1 VADAPD
7 AAGVDNATRNPAT
20 PHLHWGAEALWEQ
33 LQPVLPGLSV
43 EVVARLD
50 STNTRLLERAR
61 DVGGDPDA
69 DLAPCLL
76 VAEEQTAGRGR
87 LGRGWVSAPGRS
99 LTFSLALPMAT
110 LQWGGLSLAV
120 GVALADALDP
130 LAASPAATCLALK
143 WPNDLW
149 LRDAAAPAGGRK
161 LGGILIE
168 TVAVGTQRMVVV
180 GVGLNVR
187 PREAA
192 ASGAATPLHHGYAC
206 LQELSPAASA
216 PAVLH
221 CVARPLLQALVNVTF
236 SGVLKRVAVK
246 LSKICTDLRLLNSG
260 PRAGIGEIR
269 LPPVQAGSSIM
280 PGKVNPV
287 IPEVVIQVGDQ
298 VIGNDAA
305 ITLAGSQGQF
315 ELNVRVPLIARN
327 LLDSIN
333 LLTGACS
340 ALDEKVIQGVEPN
353 LEMLDRHAES
363 TLATATAL
371 NPHIGYDKAAEVV
384 KEAASSGRTL
394 REVAIE
400 LGVDESVLDEAL
412 NHRKLARPHD

>member
-1 VADAPD
+1 MPLRQPALPAHDAGSQALSLAVADVP
-7 AAGVDNATRNPAT
+7 GVASPALHLAT

-99 LTFSLALPMAT
+99 LTFSLALPMAPV
-110 LQWGGLSLAV
+110 QWGGLSLAV

-130 LAASPAATCLALK
+130 LAASPAAARLALK

-180 GVGLNVR
+180 GVGLNVQ
-187 PREAA
+187 PREAQA
-192 ASGAATPLHHGYAC
+192 LGADTPLHHGYAC
-206 LQELSPAASA
+206 LQELHPVASA
-216 PAVLH
+216 PAALAAAAV
-221 CVARPLLQALVNVTF
+221 PLAQT
-236 SGVLKRVAVK
+236 LKRFEREGFAPFLDAFTRRDLLRGRAVGVSGG
-246 LSKICTDLRLLNSG
+246 LALEGTAEGVDAQGALLV
-260 PRAGIGEIR
+260 RAGGDCHRVVSGEASVR
-269 LPPVQAGSSIM
+269 L
-280 PGKVNPV
+280 
-287 IPEVVIQVGDQ
+287 
-298 VIGNDAA
+298 AA
-305 ITLAGSQGQF
+305 VS
-315 ELNVRVPLIARN
+315 
-327 LLDSIN
+327 
-333 LLTGACS
+333 
-340 ALDEKVIQGVEPN
+340 
-353 LEMLDRHAES
+353 
-363 TLATATAL
+363 
-371 NPHIGYDKAAEVV
+371 
-384 KEAASSGRTL
+384 
-394 REVAIE
+394 
-400 LGVDESVLDEAL
+400 
-412 NHRKLARPHD
+412 

>member
-1 VADAPD
+1 VPLRQPALPAHDAGTQALSGAVADAPD
-7 AAGVDNATRNPAT
+7 AAGVDSPTLHPAT
-20 PHLHWGAEALWEQ
+20 PPLHWGAEALWEQ
-33 LQPVLPGLSV
+33 LQPVLPGISV

-61 DVGGDPDA
+61 HVGGDRDALVTRPGALDDDIASQAA

-99 LTFSLALPMAT
+99 LTFSLALPMAPV
-110 LQWGGLSLAV
+110 QWGGLSLAV

-130 LAASPAATCLALK
+130 LAATPAAARLALK

-149 LRDAAAPAGGRK
+149 LRDAASPAGGRK

-216 PAVLH
+216 PAALAA
-221 CVARPLLQALVNVTF
+221 VAVPLAQT
-236 SGVLKRVAVK
+236 LKRFEREGFAPF
-246 LSKICTDLRLLNSG
+246 LDAFTRRDLLRGRGVSVSGGLELQGTAEGVDAQGALLV
-260 PRAGIGEIR
+260 RAG
-269 LPPVQAGSSIM
+269 
-280 PGKVNPV
+280 
-287 IPEVVIQVGDQ
+287 
-298 VIGNDAA
+298 
-305 ITLAGSQGQF
+305 
-315 ELNVRVPLIARN
+315 
-327 LLDSIN
+327 
-333 LLTGACS
+333 GACHRVVS
-340 ALDEKVIQGVEPN
+340 GEASV
-353 LEMLDRHAES
+353 R
-363 TLATATAL
+363 LAAV
-371 NPHIGYDKAAEVV
+371 P
-384 KEAASSGRTL
+384 
-394 REVAIE
+394 
-400 LGVDESVLDEAL
+400 
-412 NHRKLARPHD
+412 

>member
-216 PAVLH
+216 PAALAA
-221 CVARPLLQALVNVTF
+221 VAVPLAQT
-236 SGVLKRVAVK
+236 LKRFEREGFAPF
-246 LSKICTDLRLLNSG
+246 LEAFTRRDLLRGRGVSVSGGLELQGTAEGVDAQGALLV
-260 PRAGIGEIR
+260 RAGGVCHRVVSGEASVR
-269 LPPVQAGSSIM
+269 L
-280 PGKVNPV
+280 
-287 IPEVVIQVGDQ
+287 
-298 VIGNDAA
+298 AA
-305 ITLAGSQGQF
+305 
-315 ELNVRVPLIARN
+315 VP
-327 LLDSIN
+327 
-333 LLTGACS
+333 
-340 ALDEKVIQGVEPN
+340 
-353 LEMLDRHAES
+353 
-363 TLATATAL
+363 
-371 NPHIGYDKAAEVV
+371 
-384 KEAASSGRTL
+384 
-394 REVAIE
+394 
-400 LGVDESVLDEAL
+400 
-412 NHRKLARPHD
+412 

>member
-1 VADAPD
+1 MPLRQPALPAHDAGAQALSQAVADVLWLASP
-7 AAGVDNATRNPAT
+7 ALHPAT

-61 DVGGDPDA
+61 EVGGGPDA

-99 LTFSLALPMAT
+99 LTFSLALPMAPV
-110 LQWGGLSLAV
+110 QWGGLSLAV

-130 LAASPAATCLALK
+130 LAATTAAARLALK

-149 LRDAAAPAGGRK
+149 LRDAMAPAGGRK

-168 TVAVGTQRMVVV
+168 TVAVGTRRMVVV

-187 PREAA
+187 PREAP

-216 PAVLH
+216 PAALAA
-221 CVARPLLQALVNVTF
+221 VAVPLAQALKRFEREGFAPFLDAFTRRDLLRGRSVGV
-236 SGVLKRVAVK
+236 SGGLALEGTAEGVDGLGA
-246 LSKICTDLRLLNSG
+246 LLV
-260 PRAGIGEIR
+260 RAG
-269 LPPVQAGSSIM
+269 
-280 PGKVNPV
+280 
-287 IPEVVIQVGDQ
+287 
-298 VIGNDAA
+298 
-305 ITLAGSQGQF
+305 
-315 ELNVRVPLIARN
+315 
-327 LLDSIN
+327 
-333 LLTGACS
+333 GACHLVVS
-340 ALDEKVIQGVEPN
+340 GEASV
-353 LEMLDRHAES
+353 R
-363 TLATATAL
+363 LAAV
-371 NPHIGYDKAAEVV
+371 P
-384 KEAASSGRTL
+384 
-394 REVAIE
+394 
-400 LGVDESVLDEAL
+400 
-412 NHRKLARPHD
+412 

>member
-87 LGRGWVSAPGRS
+87 RGRGWVSAPGRA
-99 LTFSLALPMAT
+99 LTFSLALPMAPV
-110 LQWGGLSLAV
+110 QWGGLSLAV

-180 GVGLNVR
+180 GVGMNVR
-187 PREAA
+187 PREA
-192 ASGAATPLHHGYAC
+192 PLLHGYAC

-216 PAVLH
+216 PAALAA
-221 CVARPLLQALVNVTF
+221 VAVPLAQT
-236 SGVLKRVAVK
+236 LKRFEREGFAPF
-246 LSKICTDLRLLNSG
+246 LEAFTRRDLLRGRGVSVSGGLELQGTAEGVDAQGALLV
-260 PRAGIGEIR
+260 RAGGVCHRVVSGEASVR
-269 LPPVQAGSSIM
+269 L
-280 PGKVNPV
+280 
-287 IPEVVIQVGDQ
+287 
-298 VIGNDAA
+298 AA
-305 ITLAGSQGQF
+305 
-315 ELNVRVPLIARN
+315 VP
-327 LLDSIN
+327 
-333 LLTGACS
+333 
-340 ALDEKVIQGVEPN
+340 
-353 LEMLDRHAES
+353 
-363 TLATATAL
+363 
-371 NPHIGYDKAAEVV
+371 
-384 KEAASSGRTL
+384 
-394 REVAIE
+394 
-400 LGVDESVLDEAL
+400 
-412 NHRKLARPHD
+412 

>member
-1 VADAPD
+1 VPLRQPALPAHDAGAQALSGAVADTP
-7 AAGVDNATRNPAT
+7 GVNSLALHPAT

-61 DVGGDPDA
+61 DVGGDRDAPVTRPGALDDDIALHAAERTPLGRRAA

-87 LGRGWVSAPGRS
+87 LGRGWVSTPGRS
-99 LTFSLALPMAT
+99 LTFSLALPLAPV
-110 LQWGGLSLAV
+110 QWGGLSLAV

-130 LAASPAATCLALK
+130 LTASPAATRLALK

-206 LQELSPAASA
+206 LQELRPAASA
-216 PAVLH
+216 PTALAAVA
-221 CVARPLLQALVNVTF
+221 VPLAQT
-236 SGVLKRVAVK
+236 LKRFEREGFAPF
-246 LSKICTDLRLLNSG
+246 LDAFTRRDLLRGRGVSVSGGLALEGSAEGVDAQGALLV
-260 PRAGIGEIR
+260 RAGGTCHRVVSGEASVR
-269 LPPVQAGSSIM
+269 L
-280 PGKVNPV
+280 
-287 IPEVVIQVGDQ
+287 
-298 VIGNDAA
+298 AA
-305 ITLAGSQGQF
+305 VS
-315 ELNVRVPLIARN
+315 
-327 LLDSIN
+327 
-333 LLTGACS
+333 
-340 ALDEKVIQGVEPN
+340 
-353 LEMLDRHAES
+353 
-363 TLATATAL
+363 
-371 NPHIGYDKAAEVV
+371 
-384 KEAASSGRTL
+384 
-394 REVAIE
+394 
-400 LGVDESVLDEAL
+400 
-412 NHRKLARPHD
+412 

>member
-1 VADAPD
+1 MPLRQPTLPAHDAGAQALSQAVADGPGVASPALHP
-7 AAGVDNATRNPAT
+7 AA

-61 DVGGDPDA
+61 DAGGDPDA
-69 DLAPCLL
+69 GLAPCLL

-99 LTFSLALPMAT
+99 LTFSLALPMAPV
-110 LQWGGLSLAV
+110 QWGGLSLAV

-130 LAASPAATCLALK
+130 LAATPAAARLALK

-149 LRDAAAPAGGRK
+149 LRDAASPAGGRK

-216 PAVLH
+216 PAALAA
-221 CVARPLLQALVNVTF
+221 VAVPLAQT
-236 SGVLKRVAVK
+236 LKRFEREGFAPF
-246 LSKICTDLRLLNSG
+246 LDAFTRRDLLRGRGVSVIGGLELQGTAEGVDAQGALLV
-260 PRAGIGEIR
+260 RAG
-269 LPPVQAGSSIM
+269 
-280 PGKVNPV
+280 
-287 IPEVVIQVGDQ
+287 
-298 VIGNDAA
+298 
-305 ITLAGSQGQF
+305 
-315 ELNVRVPLIARN
+315 
-327 LLDSIN
+327 
-333 LLTGACS
+333 GACHRVVS
-340 ALDEKVIQGVEPN
+340 GEASV
-353 LEMLDRHAES
+353 R
-363 TLATATAL
+363 LAAV
-371 NPHIGYDKAAEVV
+371 P
-384 KEAASSGRTL
+384 
-394 REVAIE
+394 
-400 LGVDESVLDEAL
+400 
-412 NHRKLARPHD
+412 

>member
-1 VADAPD
+1 MPLRQPALPAHDAGTQALSLAVADAPD
-7 AAGVDNATRNPAT
+7 AAGVDSPTLHPAT
-20 PHLHWGAEALWEQ
+20 PPLHWGAEALWEQ

-99 LTFSLALPMAT
+99 LTFSLALPMAPV
-110 LQWGGLSLAV
+110 QWGGLSLAV

-180 GVGLNVR
+180 GVGMNVR
-187 PREAA
+187 PREAT
-192 ASGAATPLHHGYAC
+192 ASGATAPLLHGYAC

-216 PAVLH
+216 PAALAA
-221 CVARPLLQALVNVTF
+221 VAVPLAQT
-236 SGVLKRVAVK
+236 LKRFEREGFAPF
-246 LSKICTDLRLLNSG
+246 LEAFTRRDLLRGRGVSVSGGLELQGTAEGVDAQGALLV
-260 PRAGIGEIR
+260 RAGGVCHRVVSGEASVR
-269 LPPVQAGSSIM
+269 L
-280 PGKVNPV
+280 
-287 IPEVVIQVGDQ
+287 
-298 VIGNDAA
+298 AA
-305 ITLAGSQGQF
+305 
-315 ELNVRVPLIARN
+315 VP
-327 LLDSIN
+327 
-333 LLTGACS
+333 
-340 ALDEKVIQGVEPN
+340 
-353 LEMLDRHAES
+353 
-363 TLATATAL
+363 
-371 NPHIGYDKAAEVV
+371 
-384 KEAASSGRTL
+384 
-394 REVAIE
+394 
-400 LGVDESVLDEAL
+400 
-412 NHRKLARPHD
+412 